1 MYVYLWISGQTCTR
15 SRLWFLFFYW
25 CFQDFLKDVYFI
37 VRKKSE
43 DEYVFFKRWAVIM
56 YGLIGIQLNKKIG
69 NLTLFIGIWDNLP
82 TNMGLFCVLQSITSL
97 KEVLVAVMKVIDFM
111 WNLFTHKT
119 VVFCKQY
126 VKPLLSVKD
135 SWFSS
140 GCI

>member
-1 MYVYLWISGQTCTR
+1 MDEHVQEV
-15 SRLWFLFFYW
+15 RLWFLFFYW
-25 CFQDFLKDVYFI
+25 CFQDFLKGVYFI

-69 NLTLFIGIWDNLP
+69 NLTLFTGIWDNLP
-82 TNMGLFCVLQSITSL
+82 TSMGLFCVLQRITSL
-97 KEVLVAVMKVIDFM
+97 KEVLATLMKVIDFM

-119 VVFCKQY
+119 VVFCEQY
-126 VKPLLSVKD
+126 VKHLLSVKD